1 MKRWF
6 LTACIAICSSSFT
19 YSQMVVEDA
28 KGQSSILYRNSNISL
43 NLTEASLSTAI
54 NNFRKIHIAKK
65 PTQLLWQLSATGKNE
80 EGLAILWNEG
90 NLKAAARIE
99 GSLGVRFNGH
109 KKEYRIYEQIDKLT
123 NDSIQADY
131 FSAITNIIYSD
142 ITLTYAQKKTIIDT
156 LKYISENQNYELYK
170 VISDLKALSNSYTAN
185 DPAELKLAVNNIIKN
200 LKNRITNIN
209 KIEDSVN
216 NVLGNIMYLNEQL
229 DEFRKSHA
237 KRIFTVFLNFGMNA
251 SNYILYNQPSFTPFS
266 SRFDTA
272 QYRGGFIDLGLNY
285 DFGPNWV
292 IGAGVGYEKSN
303 TFDSLS
309 KSDYAERTSE
319 TNGQQQFTS
328 EKKYTAFSGQ
338 YKSYDRATIKTDI
351 LYFGKISNEFRFVWN
366 LIYTRWYLPINQKDI
381 KGIGNI
387 GTGFNFYKE
396 NGNFAGGIYLEET
409 DLFNNLSD
417 DNSSFFRR
425 LTFGITTKF
434 SFSSIFDR

>member
-1 MKRWF
+1 
-6 LTACIAICSSSFT
+6 
-19 YSQMVVEDA
+19 
-28 KGQSSILYRNSNISL
+28 
-43 NLTEASLSTAI
+43 
-54 NNFRKIHIAKK
+54 
-65 PTQLLWQLSATGKNE
+65 
-80 EGLAILWNEG
+80 
-90 NLKAAARIE
+90 
-99 GSLGVRFNGH
+99 
-109 KKEYRIYEQIDKLT
+109 
-123 NDSIQADY
+123 
-131 FSAITNIIYSD
+131 
-142 ITLTYAQKKTIIDT
+142 
-156 LKYISENQNYELYK
+156 
-170 VISDLKALSNSYTAN
+170 
-185 DPAELKLAVNNIIKN
+185 
-200 LKNRITNIN
+200 
-209 KIEDSVN
+209 
-216 NVLGNIMYLNEQL
+216 
-229 DEFRKSHA
+229 
-237 KRIFTVFLNFGMNA
+237 MNA

-396 NGNFAGGIYLEET
+396 NGKFAGGIYLEET